1 MKKTVAAL
9 VVARD
14 IGVAGRKASEA
25 GLWRGKVSSVEVVI
39 LAKLIFQFRG
49 SILGLG
55 VCNGC
60 IIAQAPSWVT
70 GGACAK

>member
-1 MKKTVAAL
+1 VKKTVAAL

-39 LAKLIFQFRG
+39 LAKLIFQCLG
-49 SILGLG
+49 SIRDLG
-55 VCNGC
+55 VCDGASLGRS
-60 IIAQAPSWVT
+60 ILLSS
-70 GGACAK
+70 GGR